1 MFYNCFLFFCVVVFF
16 VLAFKIGKMVLTVC
30 GKVQKKFDFML
41 TLTKPTVLM
50 VQTAKLKYDDKAGG

>member
-1 MFYNCFLFFCVVVFF
+1 MWKS
-16 VLAFKIGKMVLTVC
+16 A
-30 GKVQKKFDFML
+30 KKFDFML